1 MKLISATPSPWARK
15 VRILLLEKG
24 LDIEVVND
32 IPWSPQTTV
41 PQFNPLEKL
50 PILVTDSGESIYE
63 SRLIVEWIELTYP
76 DPPMIPRDKNG
87 YILAK
92 KFEVLADG
100 VLDAMLLY
108 MFARRQEPL
117 DQEWSD
123 RQERKIHGG
132 VAEVARLIGE
142 REFAV
147 GDSFG
152 LADAAV
158 GAMLGSLA
166 FARESFVLPPPQ
178 SDWQSNF
185 PDLARYFEPL
195 SHRLSFIATAP
206 VMFDYNPLETAEQ
219 QAA

>member
-15 VRILLLEKG
+15 VRILLVEKG
-24 LDIEVVND
+24 VDIEVVND

-50 PILVTDSGESIYE
+50 PILVTDEGESIYE
-63 SRLIVEWIELTYP
+63 SRLIVEWIELNFP
-76 DPPMIPRDKNG
+76 DPPMIPRDKHD

-108 MFARRQEPL
+108 MFARRQQPL

-132 VAEVARLIGE
+132 VAEIARLVQG
-142 REFAV
+142 RSFAV
-147 GDSFG
+147 GEEFG

-166 FARESFVLPPPQ
+166 FGGESFPISPPQ
-178 SDWQSNF
+178 SDWARNF
-185 PDLARYFEPL
+185 PDLARYFEAL
-195 SHRLSFIATAP
+195 SRRPSFAATVP
-206 VMFDYNPLETAEQ
+206 VMFDYNPLEAAEQ
-219 QAA
+219 QTV